1 MKPLASLSPPPRAK
15 SAAKPGTKPA
25 PEPGTKPGAKTAT
38 RPATNSR
45 ELTRAEEAYRR
56 IKAAIFD
63 FVLLPGEG
71 FTESDIAERLGM
83 SRTPVREA
91 LFRLELESYV
101 KVAFRSGWSVS
112 PFDFR
117 RLEELYDLR
126 VVLECTAVDR
136 LCAAEPMPDLGLLKA
151 TWLVTEADR
160 NPNAAEVAA
169 LDEAFHSTLV
179 AAAGN
184 LEMARVH
191 ADVTDGIRIVR
202 RLDFTQPPRV
212 AATYEEH
219 AKILRAILAR
229 RADPA
234 KLLLRTH
241 IEASKAE
248 VRKITIHKLHS
259 AKPLTGDL

>member
-1 MKPLASLSPPPRAK
+1 MKPPVLAKRPPESHPRAN
-15 SAAKPGTKPA
+15 P
-25 PEPGTKPGAKTAT
+25 
-38 RPATNSR
+38 RD
-45 ELTRAEEAYRR
+45 LTRSEVAYRR

-71 FTESDIAERLGM
+71 FTESDMAERLGM

-101 KVAFRSGWSVS
+101 KVAFRSGWSVA

-117 RLEELYDLR
+117 KLEDLYDLR
-126 VVLECTAVDR
+126 VVLECSAIDR
-136 LCAAEPMPDLGLLKA
+136 LCAADPMPDLSELKA
-151 TWLVTEADR
+151 VWLVPERDR
-160 NPNAAEVAA
+160 LTDTTEVAA
-169 LDEAFHSTLV
+169 LDEAFHANLV
-179 AAAGN
+179 RAAGN
-184 LEMARVH
+184 AEMSRVH
-191 ADVTDGIRIVR
+191 GDVTDGIRIVR
-202 RLDFTQPPRV
+202 RLDFTQAPRI
-212 AATYEEH
+212 AATYDEH
-219 AKILRAILAR
+219 AKVLKAVLAR

-259 AKPLTGDL
+259 ARPAEGSL

>member
-1 MKPLASLSPPPRAK
+1 MKPLERKRLPAENPRE
-15 SAAKPGTKPA
+15 T
-25 PEPGTKPGAKTAT
+25 
-38 RPATNSR
+38 
-45 ELTRAEEAYRR
+45 TRAENAYRR

-71 FTESDIAERLGM
+71 FTESDMAQRLEM

-91 LFRLELESYV
+91 LFRLELEGYV
-101 KVAFRSGWSVS
+101 QVAFRSGWSVA

-126 VVLECTAVDR
+126 VLIECHAVDR
-136 LCAAEPMPDLGLLKA
+136 LCAAETMPDLGLLKA
-151 TWLVTEADR
+151 IWLVGEKERKADT
-160 NPNAAEVAA
+160 AEVAG

-184 LEMARVH
+184 HEMARVH

-202 RLDFTQPPRV
+202 RLDFTQKPRIS
-212 AATYEEH
+212 ATYDEH
-219 AKILRAILAR
+219 AKVLRAILAR
-229 RADPA
+229 RAEPA
-234 KLLLRTH
+234 KLLLRSH

-259 AKPLTGDL
+259 ARPAAGAL

>member
-1 MKPLASLSPPPRAK
+1 MKPLAA
-15 SAAKPGTKPA
+15 SAAA
-25 PEPGTKPGAKTAT
+25 PNP
-38 RPATNSR
+38 RD
-45 ELTRAEEAYRR
+45 LTRSEAAYRR
-56 IKAAIFD
+56 IKAAVFD

-71 FTESDIAERLGM
+71 FTESDMAERLGM

-91 LFRLELESYV
+91 LFRLELEGYV
-101 KVAFRSGWSVS
+101 KVAYRSGWSVA

-117 RLEELYDLR
+117 KLEDLYDLR
-126 VVLECTAVDR
+126 IVLECTAVDR
-136 LCAAEPMPDLGLLKA
+136 LCAAEPMPDLSVLKA
-151 TWLVTEADR
+151 IWLVPEKDR
-160 NPNAAEVAA
+160 NVDPIEAAA

-212 AATYEEH
+212 SATYDEH
-219 AKILRAILAR
+219 AKVLRAILAR
-229 RADPA
+229 RPDPA
-234 KLLLRTH
+234 KLMLRTH

-248 VRKITIHKLHS
+248 VRKITLHKLHS
-259 AKPLTGDL
+259 ARPVAQDL